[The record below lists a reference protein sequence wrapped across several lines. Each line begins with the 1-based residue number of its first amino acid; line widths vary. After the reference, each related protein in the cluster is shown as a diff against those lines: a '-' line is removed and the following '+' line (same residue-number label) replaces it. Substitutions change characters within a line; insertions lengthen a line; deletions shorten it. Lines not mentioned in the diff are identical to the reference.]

1 MYEPLYPPDGAPLRA
16 FRCKVADCGRVTRTE
31 RGMKAHCWFVHRI
44 RAQLELFALEKNEAE
59 RNDLADKLVVLQEI
73 INELDEKESTARPD
87 GPIQQHTDG
96 GTSGVEGTTRAGEE
110 TRGSD
115 SLLPTLQGAGTPV
128 TGAPPRQKGFLLRLL
143 QGRR

>member
-44 RAQLELFALEKNEAE
+44 KPQLELFDGK
-59 RNDLADKLVVLQEI
+59 QE
-73 INELDEKESTARPD
+73 TAASGPD
-87 GPIQQHTDG
+87 GPIQQRADG
-96 GTSGVEGTTRAGEE
+96 DTGGVVEGTDRAGEE
-110 TRGSD
+110 TRRSN
-115 SLLPTLQGAGTPV
+115 SPLPALQGAGTPI
-128 TGAPPRQKGFLLRLL
+128 TEAPPRQKGFLLRLL